1 MWPESTIFAVRT
13 DGGILRRDLNTMQ
26 GTRSKQ
32 IIRTSV
38 LGIVANVLLA
48 AFKAVVGAVAG
59 SIAIVMDAVNNLT
72 DALSSVITIIG
83 TKLSER
89 PPDRQHPFGHG
100 RVEYFSAMA
109 IALIVLAAGIASLI
123 ESVKKII
130 HPVVPTYTSAT
141 LAVVIIAIIV
151 KLLLGRY
158 VKRQGDQL
166 KSDALRASGADALS
180 DAAVTL
186 ATLVSAILLLL
197 CHVNLDGIFGTLISL
212 VIIKTGIEMLGAPVS
227 HLLGKSASRDL
238 VAAIRQRVIQQQG
251 VEGVYDII
259 LNYYGPSTIIGSLN
273 ISVPDTMTAREIHG
287 LSRAISTDLMKTYG
301 MVVNVG
307 VYATC
312 TGKMGQL
319 QARVMRAALACPHV
333 VQAHAFYVFE
343 EKHAITLD
351 IVHDDEITDDDAY
364 ATDIAAELQRQFPDY
379 DFQILIDHNYT
390 A

>member
-1 MWPESTIFAVRT
+1 
-13 DGGILRRDLNTMQ
+13 MQ

-32 IIRTSV
+32 IIRTSI

-48 AFKAVVGAVAG
+48 AFKAAVGLVAG
-59 SIAIVMDAVNNLT
+59 SIAIIMDAVNNLT

-100 RVEYFSAMA
+100 RIEYFSAMA
-109 IALIVLAAGIASLI
+109 IALIVLAAGAASLI

-141 LAVVIIAIIV
+141 LAVVIVAIIV
-151 KLLLGRY
+151 KLLLGRH
-158 VKRQGDQL
+158 VKRQGDRL

-212 VIIKTGIEMLGAPVS
+212 VIIKTGVEMLGAPVS
-227 HLLGKSASRDL
+227 QLLGKSASRDL
-238 VAAIRQRVIQQQG
+238 VAAIRQRVIQQFG
-251 VEGVYDII
+251 VQGVYDII
-259 LNYYGPSTIIGSLN
+259 LNYYGPNTIIGSMN
-273 ISVPDTMTAREIHG
+273 VSVPDTMTAREIHG
-287 LSRAISTDLMKTYG
+287 LSRAIATDLMKTYG
-301 MVVNVG
+301 MITNVG
-307 VYATC
+307 VYATY
-312 TGKMGQL
+312 TGALAQL
-319 QARVMRAALACPHV
+319 QTQVTRAALACPHV
-333 VQAHAFYVFE
+333 IQVHAFYVYE
-343 EKHAITLD
+343 EDNIITLD
-351 IVHDDEITDDDAY
+351 IVPDDEVTDDGAFAADV
-364 ATDIAAELQRQFPDY
+364 AAELRRQFPDY
-379 DFQILIDHNYT
+379 EFQILIDHTYT

>member
-1 MWPESTIFAVRT
+1 ME
-13 DGGILRRDLNTMQ
+13 
-26 GTRSKQ
+26 GTRSRQ
-32 IIRTSV
+32 IIRTSI

-48 AFKAVVGAVAG
+48 AFKAAVGLVAG

-100 RVEYFSAMA
+100 RIEYFSAMA
-109 IALIVLAAGIASLI
+109 IALIVLAAGVASLI

-130 HPVVPTYTSAT
+130 HPVEPEYTSAT
-141 LAVVIIAIIV
+141 LTVVVIAIVV

-158 VKRQGDQL
+158 VKRQGDRL

-212 VIIKTGIEMLGAPVS
+212 VIIKTGVEMLGAPVS
-227 HLLGKSASRDL
+227 QLLGKSASRDL
-238 VAAIRQRVIQQQG
+238 VAAIRQRVIQQFG
-251 VEGVYDII
+251 VQGVYDII
-259 LNYYGPSTIIGSLN
+259 LNYYGPNTIIGSMN
-273 ISVPDTMTAREIHG
+273 VSVPDTMTAREIHG
-287 LSRAISTDLMKTYG
+287 LSRAIATDLMKTYG
-301 MVVNVG
+301 MVTNVG

-312 TGKMGQL
+312 TGALGQF
-319 QARVMRAALACPHV
+319 QTRVMRAALACPHV
-333 VQAHAFYVFE
+333 VQAHAFYVYE
-343 EKHAITLD
+343 EDNVITLD
-351 IVHDDEITDDDAY
+351 IVPDDEITDDDAF
-364 ATDIAAELQRQFPDY
+364 AADISAALRQQFPAY
-379 DFQILIDHNYT
+379 TFQIIIDHNYT